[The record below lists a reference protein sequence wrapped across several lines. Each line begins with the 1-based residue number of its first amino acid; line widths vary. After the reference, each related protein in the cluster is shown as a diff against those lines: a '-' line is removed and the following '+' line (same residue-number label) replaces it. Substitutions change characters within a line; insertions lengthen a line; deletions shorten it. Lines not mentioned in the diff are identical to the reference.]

1 MEIPKFLLIAIIVV
15 GLSGS
20 LTWAHPLAIADP
32 EAIAEAIAEAFA
44 DAEAEAEPI
53 APIVALLAFS
63 LFSSLPFL
71 HYYVTHTTEKP

>member
-20 LTWAHPLAIADP
+20 LTWAHSSAIANP

-44 DAEAEAEPI
+44 NAEAEAEPV
-53 APIVALLAFS
+53 APIMAMAGLGLFAAAVAGMDWLAKK
-63 LFSSLPFL
+63 
-71 HYYVTHTTEKP
+71 VG